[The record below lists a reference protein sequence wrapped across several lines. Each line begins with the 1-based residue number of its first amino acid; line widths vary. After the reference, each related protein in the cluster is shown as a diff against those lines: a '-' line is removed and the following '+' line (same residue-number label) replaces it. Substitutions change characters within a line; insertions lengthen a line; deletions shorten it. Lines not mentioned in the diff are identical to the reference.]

1 MRPVGIGRA
10 EPRRKQPG
18 TATLMELRQLRYF
31 VALAEELHF
40 GRAAERLGIAQPSL
54 STQIQALEAGLSAQ
68 LLSRGPR
75 SVALTAAGAIFL
87 EEARLTLAQADRA
100 VAVGRRA
107 GRGELGIVRIGLAL
121 GSTLS
126 GVPSIVMSQ
135 YRRRYPEIEL
145 VDVPAT
151 RICCEPVRPL
161 TPTVVNRT
169 AQQSADT
176 MLDIDDVTG
185 KRAILT
191 SLMGHVRIE
200 AENAAAAL
208 EVISQFSVDP
218 LADLFAG
225 DNVAIGGLEAGRLF
239 TTVASSPAE
248 AWLMICW
255 RIWE

>member
-1 MRPVGIGRA
+1 MDMA
-10 EPRRKQPG
+10 ATG
-18 TATLMELRQLRYF
+18 TALCVQGNHESRLLRKF
-31 VALAEELHF
+31 N
-40 GRAAERLGIAQPSL
+40 GRNVKL
-54 STQIQALEAGLSAQ
+54 SHGL
-68 LLSRGPR
+68 
-75 SVALTAAGAIFL
+75 V
-87 EEARLTLAQADRA
+87 ETLAQIDALPERE
-100 VAVGRRA
+100 
-107 GRGELGIVRIGLAL
+107 RGLFIAETRSFIEGVNRTICIDTGCVFGGKLTAL
-121 GSTLS
+121 
-126 GVPSIVMSQ
+126 
-135 YRRRYPEIEL
+135 RYPEIEL

-239 TTVASSPAE
+239 EHPEDAFAYYERAKVGTVMTE
-248 AWLMICW
+248 AKHMGSRAVLVLARDEGAARRHSGTEDR
-255 RIWE
+255 RIGRIYEN